1 MIKVF
6 YVLRFLSAVVLLGF
20 AGLLI
25 FKVLG
30 LA

>member
-6 YVLRFLSAVVLLGF
+6 YVLRALSAVVLLGF

-25 FKVLG
+25 LKVLG
-30 LA
+30 LV

>member
-6 YVLRFLSAVVLLGF
+6 FVLRFLSALVVLGF

-25 FKVLG
+25 LKVLG
-30 LA
+30 VA